1 MNLRKIFKKISDVIK
16 EIFGYSIMLT
26 LFAGGLTFFGF
37 IIALI
42 IGGETATL
50 ICEIIYKHIFP
61 IIIYVASATVL
72 IGLIAMYLSGE
83 TALSANKKKKKLQ

>member
-1 MNLRKIFKKISDVIK
+1 MRKIFKKISDVIK
-16 EIFGYSIMLT
+16 AIFGYSIMLT

-61 IIIYVASATVL
+61 IIIYFASATVL

>member
-1 MNLRKIFKKISDVIK
+1 MRKIFKKISDVIK

>member
-1 MNLRKIFKKISDVIK
+1 MRKFFKKISDVIK
-16 EIFGYSIMLT
+16 AIFGYSIMLT